1 MAREIHSLKIQP
13 AVNPKRL
20 IKRVC
25 LGLVIFV
32 SLVIGSYYFGKYQ
45 SGSNEVLYR
54 DQLVELERELES
66 FEQHKE
72 TLVLAQ
78 SQLQITK
85 EAYGG
90 LKDSLMQCD
99 ANIDT
104 VRHEL
109 AFYRSIISPDDGESG
124 LKIHDLQLERVAD
137 GSFSVTVVLLQSIEH
152 DDSVGGEVHLEVVAE
167 DGDQVIGRWPETGGK
182 RFDLRYF
189 EKVTGQIDLLAG
201 VDAERIHVVVDPDGK
216 SDEID
221 RWYSWYHLNQQNS
234 LLNQQNAL

>member
-1 MAREIHSLKIQP
+1 MPREIHSLKIQP
-13 AVNPKRL
+13 AVNPMRRL
-20 IKRVC
+20 KRVG
-25 LGLVIFV
+25 LGLVMFV
-32 SLVIGSYYFGKYQ
+32 SLVMGSYYFGKHQ
-45 SGSNEVLYR
+45 SGSNEILYR
-54 DQLVELERELES
+54 DLVVELERELET
-66 FEQHKE
+66 FEQYKE
-72 TLVLAQ
+72 TLVFAQ

-104 VRHEL
+104 ARYQL

-152 DDSVGGEVHLEVVAE
+152 DDLVSGEVHLEVVAE

-189 EKVTGQIDLLAG
+189 EKVTGQIELLAG
-201 VDAERIHVVVDPDGK
+201 AVAERIHVVVDPDGK
-216 SDEID
+216 TNNID
-221 RWYSWYHLNQQNS
+221 RWYSWHHLNRQNT
-234 LLNQQNAL
+234 LLNQ